1 MKNYGLDQSNLQT
14 VFKSMILSR
23 LLYASA
29 AWWGFCGQQNKERL
43 SAFLR
48 KAIKYGYYDCNEPD
62 LVQMQE
68 LTERK
73 LFTSIVSNNRH
84 VLHDLLPPLKTST
97 YSLRPRGK
105 IFLSLLKTIET
116 FLLDVCLHLFS

>member
-14 VFKSMILSR
+14 VFKSLILPR
-23 LLYASA
+23 LHYASA

-68 LTERK
+68 LTKRK
-73 LFTSIVSNNRH
+73 LFTAIVSNNRH
-84 VLHDLLPPLKTST
+84 VLHDLLPPLRTST
-97 YSLRPRGK
+97 YSLRPRGHNFSLPPK
-105 IFLSLLKTIET
+105 DDRNFLAR
-116 FLLDVCLHLFS
+116 CLFAFI